1 MLGVMVGTTHD
12 YAKGEAN
19 LIQLAG
25 DLLAGK
31 GVEEGVLGEVGRR
44 IATDLMVSGA
54 VSLSMSEYG
63 MLARRANEMWKIEYE
78 KLPNYLMA
86 EGKSLTFQNLP
97 SNVKTAYQ
105 SLENPTKTGV
115 KLAVGYV
122 ARNTPIVAEKVT
134 EYSALA
140 LGASTAYISRYLRKE
155 SKITVEIK
163 DHHRQL
169 DFYDPPAVLKW
180 YNGRHFLYY
189 VPRFDFKTAQNLKY
203 PRNY

>member
-1 MLGVMVGTTHD
+1 M
-12 YAKGEAN
+12 
-19 LIQLAG
+19 
-25 DLLAGK
+25 LAGK
-31 GVEEGVLGEVGRR
+31 EIEENVLGEVGMK
-44 IATDLMVSGA
+44 IVSDLMVSGV
-54 VSLSMSEYG
+54 VSLAMTDYN
-63 MLARRANEMWKIEYE
+63 MLVMKANNLWKIEYE
-78 KLPNYLMA
+78 KLPTYLTTESKTLA
-86 EGKSLTFQNLP
+86 FKNIP
-97 SNVKTAYQ
+97 SNVKNAYQ

-122 ARNTPIVAEKVT
+122 ARNTPIVAENAT

-140 LGASTAYISRYLRKE
+140 LGASTAYLSRYLGKE

-189 VPRFDFKTAQNLKY
+189 VPRFDLKSAQNLKY
-203 PRNY
+203 PNNY